1 MAAIIGDRHRVRQ
14 ANKDAA
20 RGMAGSGELAGESS
34 LSLITRTSSGPP
46 GRDHSD
52 EVGLAA

>member
-20 RGMAGSGELAGESS
+20 RGMAGSGELAGEIS